1 MSVQLPPL
9 SGCGLLDILVLQT
22 AKFTCIYICCGS
34 TTFSAHMHKMMTL
47 YDYSRL
53 HNQGSSHNRV
63 SKIQFLHH
71 PPLTHTTTGN
81 DFALLLST
89 YLLLVTPFLGAV
101 LGLPAAFPAFTSG
114 PKQTGAAASA
124 NPNRG
129 WICGHALQASNGGF
143 YSSSWPTH
151 PSENGKLLCWSF
163 FLSPKSHIHL
173 ESVLITGLAL
183 G

>member
-1 MSVQLPPL
+1 MLSRVLRKNMQLLPL
-9 SGCGLLDILVLQT
+9 SGHDLLYISILQT
-22 AKFTCIYICCGS
+22 AKIHLYIYCGS
-34 TTFSAHMHKMMTL
+34 TILSAHMHKMMTL

-81 DFALLLST
+81 DFALLLSS

-101 LGLPAAFPAFTSG
+101 LGLPAAFPVFTSG

-129 WICGHALQASNGGF
+129 
-143 YSSSWPTH
+143 
-151 PSENGKLLCWSF
+151 
-163 FLSPKSHIHL
+163 
-173 ESVLITGLAL
+173 
-183 G
+183 